1 MFQSNYNQQAETYSS
16 VGTLVSKYSY
26 PERRCYMM
34 TDMEHDVHV
43 LIKKWYRSIDDP
55 YFDHKPWH
63 HLYDEEMQMDEVR
76 C

>member
-1 MFQSNYNQQAETYSS
+1 
-16 VGTLVSKYSY
+16 
-26 PERRCYMM
+26 MM

-63 HLYDEEMQMDEVR
+63 HLYDEEIQMVAEMYWEDMLINQRKVK
-76 C
+76 